1 MPVDEGQYNDDLKKA
16 LLKASIDWTYLKK
29 GKGVRKVENVLQVV
43 VGRVLLWLSIVVELG
58 IVFSEILQN
67 KGLGNIVLPNGF
79 SGTLFWFF
87 SFVFIYALYLLRNR
101 ENFLDERRK
110 YNFYKLTRRV
120 LKGKSIDRLE
130 IVDYMNHNSIWL
142 FDYIINVNVTNYL
155 AELFDKLMKLSRP
168 QALLARMGLIP
179 GNLNV
184 NLLEERSLKEKDKII
199 EQILRKSFIF
209 AYEVGMKYL
218 SEEAVMYIFLEEF
231 LKDQLLSLQ
240 VLEKDLV
247 GIRVW
252 LRNEARKNKYVED
265 WKSRVSI
272 KPKSTVNRAY
282 TSRFTPT
289 LNQHARDFTQEVIKG
304 GFKVSIAREIELD
317 HMVNILEKGEKSAVL
332 VVGEPGVGKTTLI
345 KSLAIRMVVEDVPP
359 KLQDMRL
366 VGFDFNKA
374 FSGAENI
381 EAFKQVLHNVFEEVS
396 QSKNVVLVL
405 DNVNQMLNLR
415 SEISG
420 EIANIIVDAFDTFTF
435 RMIATTDSSQLAR
448 FIRPHRALAGM
459 FAQVRMEE
467 PSDEI
472 AMQIVMDEVPG
483 IENEYNVKVGYGA
496 IKAAVE
502 LSHKFA
508 YDRVLPD
515 KAIDIIKETVV
526 SFKHLA
532 GKKPLEYDEV
542 AKVVSSKVG
551 VSLGSITQEESKKLS
566 RLEKEMHQRV
576 VGQNEAIESV
586 SGALRRARSGLNSSG
601 RPIASFL
608 FYGPTGVGKT
618 EVAKTVADVYY
629 GSEERMVRIDMS
641 EYHEEENLN
650 RLIGFTSDNG
660 AFEGGFLTEPV
671 HTNPFSLVLLDEI
684 DKANPKVLD
693 LFLQVLDEGYLDDG
707 LGRKVD
713 FSNTIIIATSNAG
726 SSKIA
731 ELIEQGKSYEEVNT
745 AGLEQLKKVFRIEF
759 LNRYDKVIMFRP
771 LTKEEVKL
779 VARKFVEHTRLKLLD
794 KGIKL
799 SYADELLER
808 LATLG
813 YNPVFGAREM
823 RRIVQDEVENKVADM
838 IVRGEVR
845 SGGEVNL

>member
-1 MPVDEGQYNDDLKKA
+1 MPEAEGQHNENLRESLIQA
-16 LLKASIDWTYLKK
+16 TIDWDYLRK

-43 VGRVLLWLSIVVELG
+43 VGRILLWLSIIIELG
-58 IVFSEILQN
+58 VIASELIQNRGLDRILHPQ
-67 KGLGNIVLPNGF
+67 GF
-79 SGTLFWFF
+79 SGTLFWVVAFLL
-87 SFVFIYALYLLRNR
+87 IYSLFLLRNR

-110 YNFYKLTRRV
+110 YNFHKLSRKV
-120 LKGKSIDRLE
+120 LKGKEVGRLE
-130 IVDYMNHNSIWL
+130 IADYMNHNAIWL
-142 FDYIINVNVTNYL
+142 FDYIINVNVDNYL
-155 AELFDKLMKLSRP
+155 AELFEKLLKLSRP
-168 QALLARMGLIP
+168 QAVLGRMGLTP
-179 GNLNV
+179 ENLNV
-184 NLLEERSLKEKDKII
+184 NLLEEKSQQEKDKTI
-199 EQILRKSFIF
+199 EQLLRKSLIF
-209 AYEVGMKYL
+209 AYENGLKYL
-218 SEEAVMYIFLEEF
+218 NEEAVMYIFMEEF

-247 GIRVW
+247 GIKVW
-252 LRNEARKNKYVED
+252 LRNEAKKTKYVEE
-265 WKSRVSI
+265 WRSRVSI
-272 KPKSTVNRAY
+272 KPKTTVNRAY

-304 GFKVSIAREIELD
+304 SFKVSIAREAELD
-317 HMVNILEKGEKSAVL
+317 QMVNILEKGDKSAVL
-332 VVGEPGVGKTTLI
+332 VVGEPGVGKTTLV

-374 FSGAENI
+374 FSGSENI
-381 EAFKQVLHNVFEEVS
+381 EEFKQVLHNVFEEVS

-420 EIANIIVDAFDTFTF
+420 EIANIIVDAFDTFNL
-435 RMIATTDSSQLAR
+435 RMIATTDRSQFTR
-448 FIRPHRALAGM
+448 FIRPHRALAGI
-459 FAQVRMEE
+459 FTQVRMEE
-467 PSDEI
+467 PSDEV

-483 IENEYNVKVGYGA
+483 IEADYNVKVGYGA

-532 GKKPLEYDEV
+532 GKKPLEFDEV
-542 AKVVSSKVG
+542 AHMVSSKVG
-551 VSLGSITQEESKKLS
+551 VSLGSITQDESEKLS
-566 RLEKEMHQRV
+566 KLEEEMHKRV
-576 VGQNEAIESV
+576 IGQNEAIDAV
-586 SGALRRARSGLNSSG
+586 CGALRRARSGLSSSG

-608 FYGPTGVGKT
+608 FFGPTGVGKT
-618 EVAKTVADVYY
+618 EVAKTVAAVYY

-641 EYHEEENLN
+641 EYHEEENLH
-650 RLIGFTSDNG
+650 RLIGFASDTG

-671 HTNPFSLVLLDEI
+671 HSNPFSLVLLDEI

-731 ELIEQGKSYEEVNT
+731 ELIEKGEDYEGVSVG
-745 AGLEQLKKVFRIEF
+745 GLEQLKKIFRIEF
-759 LNRYDKVIMFRP
+759 LNRYDKVIMFKP

-779 VARKFVEHTRLKLLD
+779 VAKKFVEHTRLKLLD

-799 SYADELLER
+799 SYGDELLER
-808 LATLG
+808 LASLG

-823 RRIVQDEVENKVADM
+823 RRIVQEEVENKVANM

-845 SGGEVNL
+845 SGGEVKL